1 MFRSFQQRH
10 GLVDPTDIQLP
21 SNAQPLQQQQ
31 QQVQRSPPTLQQ
43 LPQRDVRFNENNSSQ
58 ENINFQ
64 SARPVKSEP
73 LYNNNTTTTTTTTT
87 NNNNSNND
95 NKITPTITTYGTPVL
110 VTSNYTAV
118 NPLRTSSHPSGRIRQ
133 IDSIS
138 EPDSIGE
145 VYVSSSNG
153 NSSNNQIIR
162 PVHSAPTVKVPAHIL
177 KAQQMA
183 RSSNNGSSVGG
194 SQNGDTSRATSAER
208 GGDRNQ
214 QQQKLQQQ
222 YLRQQQ
228 QQQSG
233 GQASTTSSSGSV
245 VRAPP
250 AGPIPASLLQ
260 AAENNAL
267 RLSRPPSAL
276 PAYVGQ
282 NSSSNTSSS
291 TSNTPAL
298 TALQQQM
305 IEQKSKAT
313 RRSPSHRPLK
323 SAPQGGRSD
332 ADRGTSFPF
341 PDSAIEAS
349 AGKPNRGSV
358 SAGPH
363 RTNSSNSLIED
374 AAQHQ
379 QQKDEEQQQQQQRS
393 RAVNAWTNN
402 DENTTTAATTTP
414 APSTTT
420 AVVLTAKQQRLLQA
434 QQAYMR
440 RTSTIATTT
449 TEQQPST
456 VLSAK
461 PLPNLVAAAGQ
472 HQLHPGNMGGK
483 MRILPVSGP
492 GFNARPHNTNL
503 DEIV

>member
-21 SNAQPLQQQQ
+21 SDAQPLQQQ

-73 LYNNNTTTTTTTTT
+73 LYNNTTTTTTTTS
-87 NNNNSNND
+87 NNNNSSIGNHT
-95 NKITPTITTYGTPVL
+95 TPTITTYGTPVL

-145 VYVSSSNG
+145 VYVSSSNV
-153 NSSNNQIIR
+153 NNISNNQTTR
-162 PVHSAPTVKVPAHIL
+162 PVHSAPTMKVPAHIL

-183 RSSNNGSSVGG
+183 RSSNNGSGVGG

-214 QQQKLQQQ
+214 QQQILQQQ
-222 YLRQQQ
+222 YLRQQ

-313 RRSPSHRPLK
+313 RRSPSHRSLK
-323 SAPQGGRSD
+323 SAPQGGRTD

-341 PDSAIEAS
+341 PDSAIDIT
-349 AGKPNRGSV
+349 AGKSNRGSV
-358 SAGPH
+358 SAGAY
-363 RTNSSNSLIED
+363 RTNSSNSLVED

-379 QQKDEEQQQQQQRS
+379 QQKDEEQQQQRS
-393 RAVNAWTNN
+393 RTVNAWTNS

-449 TEQQPST
+449 TTEQQPNT
-456 VLSAK
+456 ALSAK
-461 PLPNLVAAAGQ
+461 PLPHLVAPAGQ
-472 HQLHPGNMGGK
+472 RQQHSGNMGAK

-492 GFNARPHNTNL
+492 GFNARQHNTNL